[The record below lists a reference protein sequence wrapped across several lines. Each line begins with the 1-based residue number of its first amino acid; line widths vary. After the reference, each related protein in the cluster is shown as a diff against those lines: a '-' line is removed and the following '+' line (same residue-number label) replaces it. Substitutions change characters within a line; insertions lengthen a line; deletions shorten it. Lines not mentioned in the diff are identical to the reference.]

1 VRRRQPKQVLEE
13 ALAHFEVVADY
24 GSGDL
29 SDQKTIDAICMR
41 LSAGIEAL
49 SGSAT
54 RTAKVCSATSGMRCV
69 GCATASRTATSWSS
83 RRPCAALSTE
93 TCR

>member
-1 VRRRQPKQVLEE
+1 VRRRQPKQVLQE
-13 ALAHFEVVADY
+13 AMAHFEVVADY
-24 GSGDL
+24 GSGEL

-49 SGSAT
+49 SGPSDAD
-54 RTAKVCSATSGMRCV
+54 REALFGDVWNEMW

-83 RRPCAALSTE
+83 RRSSAALSTE

>member
-1 VRRRQPKQVLEE
+1 MRRRQPTQVLQE
-13 ALAHFEVVADY
+13 AMAHFEVVADY

-49 SGSAT
+49 SGL
-54 RTAKVCSATSGMRCV
+54 SGADREALFGDAWGQM
-69 GCATASRTATSWSS
+69 
-83 RRPCAALSTE
+83 CAALSTA
-93 TCR
+93 TCP

>member
-1 VRRRQPKQVLEE
+1 MRRKLPKQALQE
-13 ALAHFEVVADY
+13 AMAHFEVVADY

-49 SGSAT
+49 SGLSNM
-54 RTAKVCSATSGMRCV
+54 TAMRCSATSGLRCG

-83 RRPCAALSTE
+83 RR
-93 TCR
+93 